1 MSALWKI
8 IMQLS
13 KQATNK
19 AWKSLDP
26 VARQA
31 AEEITKSTPL
41 ARQIG
46 YGPGSI
52 GEAIYG
58 AVGKDR
64 ILAPKVEIL
73 NPDLLDRPIRA
84 STWVPAKEADA
95 MTKAVDYLPAL
106 RFKDNLLFVDTR
118 AKAGSSMDEHILNAL
133 FKD

>member
-1 MSALWKI
+1 MWKI
-8 IMQLS
+8 IMQLA

-31 AEEITKSTPL
+31 AEEVTKSTPL

-58 AVGKDR
+58 AVGKER

-73 NPDLLDRPIRA
+73 NPSLLDKPIRA

-106 RFKDNLLFVDTR
+106 RFKDKLLFVNTKFE
-118 AKAGSSMDEHILNAL
+118 ASTSMDEHILNTL